1 MPAMPRVAVV
11 GLGAMGSRI
20 AKRLLDTGH
29 EVVVWNR
36 SPGKAGP
43 LVERGASEARTPA
56 EAAAAAEAV
65 LIMVADPSALRAVT
79 EGSDGILDGAG
90 AGTTL
95 IQMST
100 VGPADVDE
108 LAAKLPE
115 GVELLDAPVL
125 RGISEAEAGTLE
137 VFASG
142 EPELVERLQPLLS
155 ALGEVLHVGPLGAG
169 TAAKLVANS
178 ALFGTLVVLGE
189 ALALARAL
197 GLQDEKAFD
206 VLTATPLAAQAE
218 RRREAF
224 ETGEYPLR
232 FSLSLGR
239 KDADLIMA
247 AAHAAGIDAKVAAA
261 VREWLAEAGR
271 AGKGDADYSAIVG
284 HIAGQR

>member
-261 VREWLAEAGR
+261 VREWLAEAER

-284 HIAGQR
+284 HIAAD